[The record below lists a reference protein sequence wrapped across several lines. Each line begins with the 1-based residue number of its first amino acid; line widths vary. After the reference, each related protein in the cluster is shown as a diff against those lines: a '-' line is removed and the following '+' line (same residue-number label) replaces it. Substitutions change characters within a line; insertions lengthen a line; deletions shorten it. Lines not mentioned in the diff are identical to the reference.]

1 MCFFGWRIDVSHSCG
16 FKRLFPACKLLSTR
30 MPLPQKSY
38 FQIKI
43 VSNERVTKSFERVDV
58 SSERVTKPFERAD
71 VSSERVTKTF
81 ERLSNGL

>member
-1 MCFFGWRIDVSHSCG
+1 
-16 FKRLFPACKLLSTR
+16 

-43 VSNERVTKSFERVDV
+43 VFNERVTKSFERVDV

>member
-1 MCFFGWRIDVSHSCG
+1 
-16 FKRLFPACKLLSTR
+16 

-43 VSNERVTKSFERVDV
+43 VCNERVTKSFERVDV